1 MKYPQLLKAID
12 SASQQLTGRVAT
24 VANQALVLRNWLV
37 GAYLVDYEQAGA
49 DRAQY
54 GARLLERLAA
64 DLASRGL
71 KGLDNRSL
79 RDCRLLFQTYP
90 QIRGTLS
97 PELHLL
103 GITPNVRRRSIRG
116 TVSPE
121 LPAPL
126 SAQIV
131 LQFSWSKL
139 QEFIRLD
146 DPLKRAFYENECLKG
161 NWSVRQL
168 QPTNLTLRLRALFG
182 INVRCEIVLYL
193 LTHEAAH
200 PAEIAQEAGFFE
212 RAVQSTLVD
221 MSEPGVVGL
230 RTRGREKR

>member
-37 GAYLVDYEQAGA
+37 GACLVDYERAGA

-90 QIRGTLS
+90 QIRGT
-97 PELHLL
+97 
-103 GITPNVRRRSIRG
+103 
-116 TVSPE
+116 VSPE

-139 QEFIRLD
+139 Q
-146 DPLKRAFYENECLKG
+146 
-161 NWSVRQL
+161 
-168 QPTNLTLRLRALFG
+168 
-182 INVRCEIVLYL
+182 
-193 LTHEAAH
+193 
-200 PAEIAQEAGFFE
+200 
-212 RAVQSTLVD
+212 
-221 MSEPGVVGL
+221 
-230 RTRGREKR
+230 